1 MGDCIPHTFVV
12 HLPMK
17 IMNEQ
22 SESEKLAWI
31 SFNKAMNE
39 EALLDAHYEYA
50 NLIEEIEKSQKKSK
64 EKE

>member
-1 MGDCIPHTFVV
+1 
-12 HLPMK
+12 
-17 IMNEQ
+17 MNEQ

-50 NLIEEIEKSQKKSK
+50 NLIEEIEKSQKKSEQ
-64 EKE
+64 EKS